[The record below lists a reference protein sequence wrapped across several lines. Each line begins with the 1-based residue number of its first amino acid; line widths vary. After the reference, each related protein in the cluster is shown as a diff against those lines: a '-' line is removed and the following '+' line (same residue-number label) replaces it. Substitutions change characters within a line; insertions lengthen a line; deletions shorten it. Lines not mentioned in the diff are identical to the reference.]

1 VGGTGSPGS
10 RGGMWEKG
18 EVAHTM
24 YIHVNKCK
32 NDKNNMFTHKKE
44 KNCSDEVLFSCI
56 PHMPVSLA
64 FLNYMMEN
72 ITIPDR
78 FVEGTRSW
86 SHWKFLHES

>member
-32 NDKNNMFTHKKE
+32 NDKNNKLTHKKE

-56 PHMPVSLA
+56 PHMP
-64 FLNYMMEN
+64 
-72 ITIPDR
+72 DR
-78 FVEGTRSW
+78 F
-86 SHWKFLHES
+86 WKLFTPFEPCFS